1 MSIELLTILVFGLF
15 FIFLFMGLPV
25 VFSLGG
31 TAVIATYFLWG
42 PQALHM
48 IANRTFTNANSFVLL
63 AIPMFIF
70 MGCMLEKSGIA
81 QDLYSMMFKWMGP
94 VRGGLAI
101 GTVAICAIFA
111 AMVGITG
118 AATVSMGLVALPSM
132 LKHHYDKKIAI
143 GCISAGGALGVLIP
157 PSVLMIILGLYT
169 NTSIG
174 ALYAGGI
181 LPGVLLALF
190 FIVYIVIACLFRPEW
205 GPALPREERA
215 TWKEKLVALRAVLLP
230 IALILGVLGSI
241 FMGAATPSEAAALGA
256 VGSIICAAVYRSL
269 NWTTLRDALQITL
282 RLSCMVMWII
292 FGASVFTALYTAIGA
307 HDLTRQILSYI
318 PGGRWGMVIGMQIIW
333 MIMGCFLDPNGI
345 IMITAPIF
353 FPIIHSLG
361 FDPVWFGVLFV
372 INMEMGYLTPPF
384 GFNLFYMQAVVPK
397 GIVMA
402 DIYRSIV
409 PFVILQFLGLVLC
422 MIFPEIILYLP
433 KLLIR

>member
-1 MSIELLTILVFGLF
+1 MSIEYLTLLVFGLF
-15 FIFLFMGLPV
+15 LVFLAMGLPV
-25 VFSLGG
+25 VFGLGG

-48 IANRTFTNANSFVLL
+48 VASRTFTNANSFVLL

-70 MGCMLEKSGIA
+70 MGCMLEKSGMA
-81 QDLYSMMFKWMGP
+81 KDLYTMMYKWMGP
-94 VRGGLAI
+94 IRGGLAI
-101 GTVAICAIFA
+101 GTVTICAIFA

-132 LKHHYDKKIAI
+132 LKHNYNKQIAL
-143 GCISAGGALGVLIP
+143 GCVSAGGALGVLIP

-174 ALYAGGI
+174 GLYAGGI
-181 LPGVLLALF
+181 MPGILLAVMF
-190 FIVYIVIACLFRPEW
+190 NIYIFVACLIKPEW
-205 GPALPREERA
+205 GPALPPEERA
-215 TWKEKLVALRAVLLP
+215 TWKEKFIALRAVILP
-230 IALILGVLGSI
+230 IVLIVGILGSI

-256 VGSIICAAVYRSL
+256 VGSILCAAVYRTL
-269 NWTTLRDALQITL
+269 NWPTLREACHVTL

-307 HDLTRQILSYI
+307 HDLTRQLLSYL
-318 PGGRWGMVIGMQIIW
+318 PGGRWGVVIGMQAMW

-353 FPIIHSLG
+353 FPLINSLG

-372 INMEMGYLTPPF
+372 VNMEMGYLTPPF
-384 GFNLFYMQAVVPK
+384 GFNLFYMQAIAPK
-397 GIVMA
+397 GVVMT
-402 DIYRSIV
+402 DIYKSII
-409 PFVILQFLGLVLC
+409 PFVMIQAVGLVLC
-422 MIFPEIILYLP
+422 MIFPEIIMWLP
-433 KLLIR
+433 KILVR

>member
-1 MSIELLTILVFGLF
+1 MSIEILTLLVFGLF
-15 FIFLFMGLPV
+15 LVFLAMGLPV

-48 IANRTFTNANSFVLL
+48 LANRTFTNANSVVLL

-81 QDLYSMMFKWMGP
+81 KDLYEMMFKWMGP
-94 VRGGLAI
+94 IRGGLAI
-101 GTVAICAIFA
+101 GTVTICAIFA

-132 LKHHYDKKIAI
+132 LRYGYDKKIAI

-181 LPGVLLALF
+181 LPGVMLAIF
-190 FIVYIVIACLFRPEW
+190 FNIYIFVSCLIKPEW
-205 GPALPREERA
+205 GPALPPEDRA
-215 TWKEKLVALRAVLLP
+215 TWKEKLVALKAVILP
-230 IALILGVLGSI
+230 IALIVGILGSI
-241 FMGAATPSEAAALGA
+241 FAGAATPSEAAGLGA
-256 VGSIICAAVYRSL
+256 VGSIVCAGIYKSF
-269 NWTTLRDALQITL
+269 NWPTLRDALQTTL

-307 HDLTRQILSYI
+307 HDLTRQLLSYI
-318 PGGRWGMVIGMQIIW
+318 AGDRWGVVVVMQIIW

-353 FPIIHSLG
+353 FPIINSLG

-384 GFNLFYMQAVVPK
+384 GFNLFYMQAIAPK
-397 GIVMA
+397 GVVMT
-402 DIYRSIV
+402 DIYRSII
-409 PFVILQFLGLVLC
+409 PFVALQALGLIVC

>member
-1 MSIELLTILVFGLF
+1 
-15 FIFLFMGLPV
+15 
-25 VFSLGG
+25 
-31 TAVIATYFLWG
+31 
-42 PQALHM
+42 
-48 IANRTFTNANSFVLL
+48 
-63 AIPMFIF
+63 
-70 MGCMLEKSGIA
+70 
-81 QDLYSMMFKWMGP
+81 MGP
-94 VRGGLAI
+94 IRGGLAI
-101 GTVAICAIFA
+101 GTVTICAIFA

-132 LKHHYDKKIAI
+132 LRYGYDKKIAI

-181 LPGVLLALF
+181 LPGVMLAIF
-190 FIVYIVIACLFRPEW
+190 FNIYIFVSCLIKPEW
-205 GPALPREERA
+205 GPALPPEDRA
-215 TWKEKLVALRAVLLP
+215 TWKEKLVALKAVILP
-230 IALILGVLGSI
+230 IALIVGILGSI
-241 FMGAATPSEAAALGA
+241 FAGAATPSEAAGLGA
-256 VGSIICAAVYRSL
+256 VGSIVCAGIYKSF
-269 NWTTLRDALQITL
+269 NWPTLRDALQTTL

-307 HDLTRQILSYI
+307 HDLTRQLLSYI
-318 PGGRWGMVIGMQIIW
+318 AGDRWGVVVVMQIIW

-353 FPIIHSLG
+353 FPIINSLG

-384 GFNLFYMQAVVPK
+384 GFNLFYMQAIAPK
-397 GIVMA
+397 GVVMT
-402 DIYRSIV
+402 DIYRSII
-409 PFVILQFLGLVLC
+409 PFVALQALGLIVC

>member
-1 MSIELLTILVFGLF
+1 MSIEYLTILVFGLF
-15 FIFLFMGLPV
+15 LIFLFMGLPV
-25 VFSLGG
+25 VFGLGG

-48 IANRTFTNANSFVLL
+48 IPNRTFTNANSFVLL

-81 QDLYSMMFKWMGP
+81 KDLYSMMFKWMGA
-94 VRGGLAI
+94 VRGGLAV

-132 LKHHYDKKIAI
+132 LKHNYDKRIAI

-174 ALYAGGI
+174 GLYAGGI
-181 LPGVLLALF
+181 LPGLMLAIF
-190 FIVYIVIACLFRPEW
+190 FMIYILIACLIHPEW
-205 GPALPREERA
+205 GPALPLEERA
-215 TWKEKLVALRAVLLP
+215 SWKEKLTALKAVILP
-230 IALILGVLGSI
+230 IALIFGILGSI
-241 FMGAATPSEAAALGA
+241 FSGAATPSEAAALGA
-256 VGSIICAAVYRSL
+256 VGSIICAAIYRSL
-269 NWTTLRDALQITL
+269 NWPTLRDALQITL

-307 HDLTRQILSYI
+307 HDLTRQILSYL
-318 PGGRWGMVIGMQIIW
+318 PGGRWGVVIGMQIIW

-353 FPIIHSLG
+353 FPIVQSLG
-361 FDPVWFGVLFV
+361 FDPIWFGVLFV

-402 DIYRSIV
+402 DIYRSII
-409 PFVILQFLGLVLC
+409 PFVMLQFLGLVLC

>member
-1 MSIELLTILVFGLF
+1 MSIEILTLLVFGLF
-15 FIFLFMGLPV
+15 LVFLAMGLPV

-48 IANRTFTNANSFVLL
+48 LANRTFTNANSFVLL

-81 QDLYSMMFKWMGP
+81 KDLYEMMFKWMGP
-94 VRGGLAI
+94 IRGGLAF
-101 GTVAICAIFA
+101 GTVTICAIFA

-132 LKHHYDKKIAI
+132 LQYGYDKKIAI

-181 LPGVLLALF
+181 LPGIMLAIF
-190 FIVYIVIACLFRPEW
+190 FIIYIFIACLIKPEW
-205 GPALPREERA
+205 GPALPPEARA
-215 TWKEKLVALRAVLLP
+215 TWKEKFVALKAVILP
-230 IALILGVLGSI
+230 IALIVGILGSI
-241 FMGAATPSEAAALGA
+241 FAGAATPSEAAALGA
-256 VGSIICAAVYRSL
+256 VGSIVCAAIYKSF
-269 NWTTLRDALQITL
+269 NWPTLRDALQTTL

-307 HDLTRQILSYI
+307 HDLTRQLLSYI
-318 PGGRWGMVIGMQIIW
+318 AGDRWGVVVVMQIIW

-353 FPIIHSLG
+353 FPIINSLG

-384 GFNLFYMQAVVPK
+384 GFNLFYMQAIAPK
-397 GIVMA
+397 GVVMV
-402 DIYRSIV
+402 DIYRSII
-409 PFVILQFLGLVLC
+409 PFVGLQALGLVVC

-433 KLLIR
+433 KVLIR

>member
-1 MSIELLTILVFGLF
+1 MSIEYLTLLVFGLF
-15 FIFLFMGLPV
+15 LVFLAMGLPV
-25 VFSLGG
+25 VFGLGG

-48 IANRTFTNANSFVLL
+48 VASRTFTNANSFVLL

-70 MGCMLEKSGIA
+70 MGCMLEKSGMA
-81 QDLYSMMFKWMGP
+81 KDLYTMMYKWMGP
-94 VRGGLAI
+94 IRGGLAI
-101 GTVAICAIFA
+101 GTVTICAIFA

-132 LKHHYDKKIAI
+132 LKHNYNKQIAL
-143 GCISAGGALGVLIP
+143 GCVSAGGALGVLIP

-174 ALYAGGI
+174 GLYAGGI
-181 LPGVLLALF
+181 LPGILLAVMF
-190 FIVYIVIACLFRPEW
+190 NIYIFVACLIKPEW
-205 GPALPREERA
+205 GPALPPEERA
-215 TWKEKLVALRAVLLP
+215 TWKEKFIALRAVILP
-230 IALILGVLGSI
+230 IVLIVGILGSI

-256 VGSIICAAVYRSL
+256 VGSILCAAVYRTL
-269 NWTTLRDALQITL
+269 NWPTLREACHVTL

-307 HDLTRQILSYI
+307 HDLTRQLLSYL
-318 PGGRWGMVIGMQIIW
+318 PGGRWGVVIGMQAMW

-353 FPIIHSLG
+353 FPLINSLG

-372 INMEMGYLTPPF
+372 VNMEMGYLTPPF
-384 GFNLFYMQAVVPK
+384 GFNLFYMQAIAPK
-397 GIVMA
+397 GVVMT
-402 DIYRSIV
+402 DIYKSII
-409 PFVILQFLGLVLC
+409 PFVMIQAAGLVLC
-422 MIFPEIILYLP
+422 MIFPEIIMWLP
-433 KLLIR
+433 KILVR

>member
-1 MSIELLTILVFGLF
+1 MSIEYLTLLVFGLF
-15 FIFLFMGLPV
+15 LVFLAMGLPV
-25 VFSLGG
+25 VFGLGG

-48 IANRTFTNANSFVLL
+48 VASRTFTNANSFVLL

-70 MGCMLEKSGIA
+70 MGCMLEKSGMA
-81 QDLYSMMFKWMGP
+81 KDLYTMMYKWMGP
-94 VRGGLAI
+94 IRGGLAI
-101 GTVAICAIFA
+101 GTVTICAIFA

-132 LKHHYDKKIAI
+132 LKHNYNKQIAL
-143 GCISAGGALGVLIP
+143 GCVSAGGALGVLIP

-174 ALYAGGI
+174 GLYAGGI
-181 LPGVLLALF
+181 LPGILLAVMF
-190 FIVYIVIACLFRPEW
+190 NIYIFVACLIKPEW
-205 GPALPREERA
+205 GPALPPEERA
-215 TWKEKLVALRAVLLP
+215 TWKEKFIALRAVILP
-230 IALILGVLGSI
+230 IVLIVGILGSI

-256 VGSIICAAVYRSL
+256 VGSILCAAVYRTL
-269 NWTTLRDALQITL
+269 NWPTLREACHVTL

-307 HDLTRQILSYI
+307 HDLTRQLLSYL
-318 PGGRWGMVIGMQIIW
+318 PGGRWGVVIGMQAMW

-353 FPIIHSLG
+353 FPLINSLG

-372 INMEMGYLTPPF
+372 VNMEMGYLTPPF
-384 GFNLFYMQAVVPK
+384 GFNLFYMQAIAPK
-397 GIVMA
+397 GVVMT
-402 DIYRSIV
+402 DIYKSII
-409 PFVILQFLGLVLC
+409 PFVMIQAVGLVLC
-422 MIFPEIILYLP
+422 MIFPEIILWLP

>member
-1 MSIELLTILVFGLF
+1 MSIEYLTLLVFGLF
-15 FIFLFMGLPV
+15 LVFLAMGLPV
-25 VFSLGG
+25 VFGLGG

-48 IANRTFTNANSFVLL
+48 LANRTFTNANSFVLL

-81 QDLYSMMFKWMGP
+81 KDLYDMMFKWMGP

-101 GTVAICAIFA
+101 GTVTICAIFA

-132 LKHHYDKKIAI
+132 LRYGYDKKIAI

-181 LPGVLLALF
+181 LPGVMLAIF
-190 FIVYIVIACLFRPEW
+190 FNIYIFIACLIKPKW
-205 GPALPREERA
+205 GPALPPEDRA
-215 TWKEKLVALRAVLLP
+215 TWKEKFIALRAVILP
-230 IALILGVLGSI
+230 IALIFGILGSI
-241 FMGAATPSEAAALGA
+241 FAGAATPSEAAALGA
-256 VGSIICAAVYRSL
+256 VGSIVCAAVYRSL
-269 NWTTLRDALQITL
+269 NWPTLRDALQITL
-282 RLSCMVMWII
+282 RLSSMVMWII

-307 HDLTRQILSYI
+307 HDFTRQVLSYI
-318 PGGRWGMVIGMQIIW
+318 PGGRWGIVVGMQIIW

-353 FPIIHSLG
+353 FPIINSLG

-384 GFNLFYMQAVVPK
+384 GFNLFYMQAVAPK
-397 GIVMA
+397 GVVMT
-402 DIYRSIV
+402 DIYRSII
-409 PFVILQFLGLVLC
+409 PFVALQALGLVIC

>member
-1 MSIELLTILVFGLF
+1 MSIEYLTLLVFGLF
-15 FIFLFMGLPV
+15 LIFLAMGLPV
-25 VFSLGG
+25 VFGLGG

-48 IANRTFTNANSFVLL
+48 LANRTFSNANSFVLL

-81 QDLYSMMFKWMGP
+81 RDLYDMMFKWMGP
-94 VRGGLAI
+94 VKGGLAI
-101 GTVAICAIFA
+101 GTVSICAIFA

-132 LKHHYDKKIAI
+132 LKHNYNKQIAI

-181 LPGVLLALF
+181 LPGIMLAVF
-190 FIVYIVIACLFRPEW
+190 FIIYIFVACLIKPEW
-205 GPALPREERA
+205 GPALLPQDRASWRE
-215 TWKEKLVALRAVLLP
+215 KFIALRAVILP
-230 IALILGVLGSI
+230 IVLIVGILGSI
-241 FMGAATPSEAAALGA
+241 FTGAATPSEAAALGA
-256 VGSIICAAVYRSL
+256 VGSIVCAAIYRTL
-269 NWTTLRDALQITL
+269 NWPTLRDACQTTL

-307 HDLTRQILSYI
+307 HDLTRQLLSYL
-318 PGGRWGMVIGMQIIW
+318 GGRWGIVIGMQVIW

-353 FPIIHSLG
+353 FPIITQLG

-372 INMEMGYLTPPF
+372 VNMEMGYLTPPF
-384 GFNLFYMQAVVPK
+384 GFNLFYMQAIAPK
-397 GIVMA
+397 GVVMT
-402 DIYRSIV
+402 DIYKSII
-409 PFVILQFLGLVLC
+409 PFVMIQFLGLALC

-433 KLLIR
+433 KILIR

>member
-1 MSIELLTILVFGLF
+1 MSIEYLTLLVFGLF
-15 FIFLFMGLPV
+15 LVFLAMGLPV
-25 VFSLGG
+25 VFGLGG

-48 IANRTFTNANSFVLL
+48 VASRTFTNANSFVLL

-70 MGCMLEKSGIA
+70 MGCMLEKSGMA
-81 QDLYSMMFKWMGP
+81 KDLYTMMYKWMGP
-94 VRGGLAI
+94 IRGGLAI
-101 GTVAICAIFA
+101 GTVTICAIFA

-132 LKHHYDKKIAI
+132 LKHNYNKQIAL
-143 GCISAGGALGVLIP
+143 GCVSAGGALGVLIP

-174 ALYAGGI
+174 GLYAGGI
-181 LPGVLLALF
+181 LPGILLAVMF
-190 FIVYIVIACLFRPEW
+190 NIYIFVACLIKPEW
-205 GPALPREERA
+205 GPALPPEERA
-215 TWKEKLVALRAVLLP
+215 TWKEKFIALKAVILP
-230 IALILGVLGSI
+230 IVLIVGILGSI

-256 VGSIICAAVYRSL
+256 VGSILCAAVYRTL
-269 NWTTLRDALQITL
+269 NWPTLREACHVTL

-307 HDLTRQILSYI
+307 HDLTRQLLSYL
-318 PGGRWGMVIGMQIIW
+318 PGGRWGVVIGMQAMW

-353 FPIIHSLG
+353 FPLINSLG

-372 INMEMGYLTPPF
+372 VNMEMGFLTPPF
-384 GFNLFYMQAVVPK
+384 GFNLFYMQAIAPK
-397 GIVMA
+397 GVVMT
-402 DIYRSIV
+402 DIYKSII
-409 PFVILQFLGLVLC
+409 PFVMIQAVGLVLC
-422 MIFPEIILYLP
+422 MIFPEIIMWLP
-433 KLLIR
+433 KILVR

>member
-1 MSIELLTILVFGLF
+1 MSIEYLTI
-15 FIFLFMGLPV
+15 FIFGFFLLMLAMGLPV

-31 TAVIATYFLWG
+31 IAVIATYFLWG
-42 PQALHM
+42 PQAIHM
-48 IANRTFTNANSFVLL
+48 MANRTFTGANSFVLL

-81 QDLYSMMFKWMGP
+81 RDLYAMMFKWMGP
-94 VRGGLAI
+94 IKGGLAI
-101 GTVAICAIFA
+101 GTVTICAIFA

-132 LKHHYDKKIAI
+132 LKYKYDKQIAI

-181 LPGVLLALF
+181 LPGIMLAIF
-190 FIVYIVIACLFRPEW
+190 FNIYIFIACLIKPEW
-205 GPALPREERA
+205 GPALPPEERA
-215 TWKEKLVALRAVLLP
+215 SWKEKFIALKAVILP
-230 IALILGVLGSI
+230 IVLIVGILGSI
-241 FMGAATPSEAAALGA
+241 FTGAATPSEAAALGA
-256 VGSIICAAVYRSL
+256 VGSMVCAAIYRSI
-269 NWTTLRDALQITL
+269 NWSNLREACQTPL

-307 HDLTRQILSYI
+307 HDFTRQILSYL
-318 PGGRWGMVIGMQIIW
+318 GGRWGIVIGMQVIW

-353 FPIIHSLG
+353 FPLVTQLG

-372 INMEMGYLTPPF
+372 VNMEMGYLTPPF
-384 GFNLFYMQAVVPK
+384 GFNLFYMQAIAPK
-397 GIVMA
+397 GVVMT
-402 DIYRSIV
+402 DIYKS
-409 PFVILQFLGLVLC
+409 VIPSVMIQFLGLALC

-433 KLLIR
+433 KILVH

>member
-1 MSIELLTILVFGLF
+1 MSIEYLTI
-15 FIFLFMGLPV
+15 FIFGFFLLMLAMGLPV

-31 TAVIATYFLWG
+31 IAVIATYFLWG
-42 PQALHM
+42 PQAIHM
-48 IANRTFTNANSFVLL
+48 MANRTFTGANSFVLL

-81 QDLYSMMFKWMGP
+81 RDLYAMMFKWMGP
-94 VRGGLAI
+94 IKGGLAI
-101 GTVAICAIFA
+101 GTVTICAIFA

-132 LKHHYDKKIAI
+132 LKYKYDKQIAI

-181 LPGVLLALF
+181 LPGIMLAIF
-190 FIVYIVIACLFRPEW
+190 FNIYIFIACLIKPEW
-205 GPALPREERA
+205 GPALPPEERA
-215 TWKEKLVALRAVLLP
+215 SWKEKFIALKAVILP
-230 IALILGVLGSI
+230 IVLIVGILGSI
-241 FMGAATPSEAAALGA
+241 FTGAATPSEAAALGA
-256 VGSIICAAVYRSL
+256 VGSMVCAAVYRSI
-269 NWTTLRDALQITL
+269 TLSNLREACQTTL

-307 HDLTRQILSYI
+307 HDFTRQILSYL
-318 PGGRWGMVIGMQIIW
+318 GGRWGIVIGMQVIW

-353 FPIIHSLG
+353 FPLVTQLG

-372 INMEMGYLTPPF
+372 VNMEMGYLTPPF
-384 GFNLFYMQAVVPK
+384 GFNLFYMQAIAPK
-397 GIVMA
+397 GVVMT
-402 DIYRSIV
+402 DIYKSII
-409 PFVILQFLGLVLC
+409 PFVMIQFLGLALC

-433 KLLIR
+433 KILVR

>member
-94 VRGGLAI
+94 VRGGLAV

-132 LKHHYDKKIAI
+132 LKHHYDKRIAI

-181 LPGVLLALF
+181 LPGFMLAIF

-205 GPALPREERA
+205 GPALPRGERA
-215 TWKEKLVALRAVLLP
+215 PWKEKLVALRAVLLP

-318 PGGRWGMVIGMQIIW
+318 PGGRWGMVIGMQMIW

-402 DIYRSIV
+402 DIYRSVI
-409 PFVILQFLGLVLC
+409 PFVLLQFLGLVLC
-422 MIFPEIILYLP
+422 MVFPDFILYLP

>member
-1 MSIELLTILVFGLF
+1 MSIEYLTLLVFGLF
-15 FIFLFMGLPV
+15 LIFLAMGLPV
-25 VFSLGG
+25 VFALGG

-48 IANRTFTNANSFVLL
+48 VASRTFTNANSFVLL

-70 MGCMLEKSGIA
+70 MGCMLERSGIA
-81 QDLYSMMFKWMGP
+81 RDLYAMMFKWMGP
-94 VRGGLAI
+94 IKGGLAI
-101 GTVAICAIFA
+101 GTVTICAIFA

-132 LKHHYDKKIAI
+132 LKHNYNKQIAL

-181 LPGVLLALF
+181 FPGIMLAIF
-190 FIVYIVIACLFRPEW
+190 FNIYIFVACLIKPEW
-205 GPALPREERA
+205 GPALLPEERA
-215 TWKEKLVALRAVLLP
+215 SWKEKFIALKAVILP
-230 IALILGVLGSI
+230 IVLIVGILGSI
-241 FMGAATPSEAAALGA
+241 FAGAATPSEAAALGA
-256 VGSIICAAVYRSL
+256 VGSIVCATIYRTF
-269 NWTTLRDALQITL
+269 NWPTLRDACQTTL

-307 HDLTRQILSYI
+307 HDLTRQILSYL
-318 PGGRWGMVIGMQIIW
+318 GGRWGIVIGMQAIW

-353 FPIIHSLG
+353 FPIITQLG

-384 GFNLFYMQAVVPK
+384 GFNLFYMQAIVPK
-397 GIVMA
+397 GIVMT
-402 DIYRSIV
+402 DIYRSII
-409 PFVILQFLGLVLC
+409 PFVLIQFLGLTLC

-433 KLLIR
+433 KILVH

>member
-1 MSIELLTILVFGLF
+1 MSIELLTILLFGLF
-15 FIFLFMGLPV
+15 FVFLFMGLPV

-181 LPGVLLALF
+181 LPGILLAIF
-190 FIVYIVIACLFRPEW
+190 FSVYIVIACLFRPEW
-205 GPALPREERA
+205 GPALPPEERA
-215 TWKEKLVALRAVLLP
+215 TWKEKFIALRAVLLP

-241 FMGAATPSEAAALGA
+241 FLGAATPSEAAALGA

-269 NWTTLRDALQITL
+269 NWATLRDALQITL

-307 HDLTRQILSYI
+307 HDLTRHILSYI

-353 FPIIHSLG
+353 FPIIHSVG

-402 DIYRSIV
+402 DIYRSII
-409 PFVILQFLGLVLC
+409 PFVILQFIGLVLC

>member
-1 MSIELLTILVFGLF
+1 MSIEYLTLLVFGLF
-15 FIFLFMGLPV
+15 LVFLAMGLPV
-25 VFSLGG
+25 VFGLGG

-48 IANRTFTNANSFVLL
+48 VASRTFTNANSFVLL

-70 MGCMLEKSGIA
+70 MGCMLEKSGMA
-81 QDLYSMMFKWMGP
+81 KDLYTMMYKWMGP
-94 VRGGLAI
+94 IRGGLAI
-101 GTVAICAIFA
+101 GTVTICAIFA

-132 LKHHYDKKIAI
+132 LKHNYNKQIAL
-143 GCISAGGALGVLIP
+143 GCVSAGGALGVLIP

-174 ALYAGGI
+174 GLYAGGI
-181 LPGVLLALF
+181 LPGILLAVMF
-190 FIVYIVIACLFRPEW
+190 NIYIFVACLIKPEW
-205 GPALPREERA
+205 GPALPPEERA
-215 TWKEKLVALRAVLLP
+215 TWKEKFIALRAVILP
-230 IALILGVLGSI
+230 IVLIVGILGSI

-256 VGSIICAAVYRSL
+256 VGSILCAAVYRTL
-269 NWTTLRDALQITL
+269 NWPTLREACHVTL

-307 HDLTRQILSYI
+307 HDLTRQLLSYL
-318 PGGRWGMVIGMQIIW
+318 PGGRWGVVIGMQAMW

-353 FPIIHSLG
+353 FPLINSLG

-372 INMEMGYLTPPF
+372 VNMEMGFLTPPF
-384 GFNLFYMQAVVPK
+384 GFNLFYMQAIAPK
-397 GIVMA
+397 GVVMT
-402 DIYRSIV
+402 DIYKSII
-409 PFVILQFLGLVLC
+409 PFVMIQAAGLVLC
-422 MIFPEIILYLP
+422 MIFPEIIMWLP
-433 KLLIR
+433 KILVR